1 MNNRPRARAAVVLL
15 AQALWPWILGAIC
28 LFYLIHLA
36 WAQSQ
41 VTVPPNAPAT
51 PVVSATA
58 EGSHVLKPSPGALLA
73 FYVTS
78 SSGAAGFILIF
89 NSTTIPA
96 DGAVTPIECI
106 PITAGPSYAYANF
119 APQPPEWY
127 STGISA
133 AYSTTGCFT
142 KTVSSG
148 AFFHALVQ

>member
-1 MNNRPRARAAVVLL
+1 MNNLRPWLFGAFLLCASAALLWTARP
-15 AQALWPWILGAIC
+15 AL
-28 LFYLIHLA
+28 
-36 WAQSQ
+36 AQSQ

-51 PVVSATA
+51 PVVSSAA

-73 FYVTS
+73 LYVTS
-78 SSGAAGFILIF
+78 PAGAAGYILLF
-89 NSTTIPA
+89 NSTTVPA

-106 PITAGPSYAYANF
+106 PITAGPAIAWVNF

-127 STGISA
+127 SVGIST